1 MEQEII
7 KMVASQGPYAALFVA
22 LLFYVLR
29 ENARRE
35 DRLLKCLE
43 VLGEKYDILDKRVE
57 SVDKRVERVESTV
70 EEIKDDVKE
79 VLRHA

>member
-1 MEQEII
+1 MEQETI
-7 KMVASQGPYAALFVA
+7 KLVATQGPYAALFVA

-35 DRLLKCLE
+35 DRLLRCLE

-57 SVDKRVERVESTV
+57 RVENTV
-70 EEIKDDVKE
+70 GEIKDDVKE
-79 VLRHA
+79 VLRHG